1 MQPEATSLFETQR
14 PRLLRLAYRMLG
26 SRAEAED
33 IVQDAYLR
41 WHKRDP
47 SQIDSPAAYLTRIV
61 TRLCLDTIK
70 SARHR
75 REAYVGSW
83 LPEPLTEPE
92 DDSLRADN
100 LTLTLMLALERLS
113 PLERAAFLLCDV
125 FETPVAEIALTLNRD
140 PDAVR
145 QLASRA
151 RRHVQSERPRYRV
164 AREEGENITHA
175 FFQATRNGD
184 IAALQTLLAQGITM
198 HSDGGGK
205 VSTFPKVIIGLVKLL
220 RLFASLTRKYGPNE
234 QMIRLMWNDGL
245 PGYVSTYN
253 GVLQTTTLEIDN
265 GQITAIYRIRN
276 PDKLARLPESDW
288 ALSDW
293 SNADPTRPQ

>member
-125 FETPVAEIALTLNRD
+125 FETPIAEIARTLNRD

-164 AREEGENITHA
+164 AQEEGEKITHA

-184 IAALQTLLAQGITM
+184 IAALQTLLAQGVTM

-205 VSTFPKVIIGLVKLL
+205 VSTFPKVIIGLAKLL
-220 RLFASLTRKYGPNE
+220 RLFASLTRKYGPSE

-253 GVLQTTTLEIDN
+253 GVLQTTTFAIDN

-293 SNADPTRPQ
+293 SSTDTIRPH